1 MKIYNMNEKDNKVYL
16 ITYYNVYYEAKFIKS
31 IEIHI
36 GLKNNNSS
44 ITVYTYRTRDG
55 DIHLYNNQKSGNH
68 FSYITTSKED
78 AVLEIG
84 KRLYKGKTVRR
95 LPYTENN
102 ILKWCIQHHPEK
114 LL

>member
-1 MKIYNMNEKDNKVYL
+1 MNEKDNKVYL
-16 ITYYNVYYEAKFIKS
+16 ITYYNMFYEARFIKC
-31 IEIHI
+31 
-36 GLKNNNSS
+36 LTQDNNQT
-44 ITVYTYRTRDG
+44 IYTYRTRDG

>member
-1 MKIYNMNEKDNKVYL
+1 MNEKDNKFYL
-16 ITYYNVYYEAKFIKS
+16 ITYYNMFYEARFIKCLTY
-31 IEIHI
+31 
-36 GLKNNNSS
+36 GNNQT
-44 ITVYTYRTRDG
+44 IYTYRTRDG

-84 KRLYKGKTVRR
+84 KRLYKGETVRR

>member
-1 MKIYNMNEKDNKVYL
+1 MKIYNMNEKDIKVYL
-16 ITYYNVYYEAKFIKS
+16 ITYYNMFYEARFIKC
-31 IEIHI
+31 
-36 GLKNNNSS
+36 LTYNNNQT
-44 ITVYTYRTRDG
+44 IYTYRTRDG
-55 DIHLYNNQKSGNH
+55 DIHLFNNQKIGNH

-84 KRLYKGKTVRR
+84 KRLYKGETVRR
-95 LPYTENN
+95 LPYTVNN

>member
-1 MKIYNMNEKDNKVYL
+1 MKIYNMNEKDNKFYL
-16 ITYYNVYYEAKFIKS
+16 ITYYNMFYEARFIKC
-31 IEIHI
+31 
-36 GLKNNNSS
+36 LTYDNNRT
-44 ITVYTYRTRDG
+44 IYTYRTRDG
-55 DIHLYNNQKSGNH
+55 DIHLFNNQKIGNH

-95 LPYTENN
+95 LPYTVNN

>member
-1 MKIYNMNEKDNKVYL
+1 MKIYNANPKDNKFYL
-16 ITYYNVYYEAKFIKS
+16 ITYYNMFYEARFIKC
-31 IEIHI
+31 
-36 GLKNNNSS
+36 LTYDNNQT
-44 ITVYTYRTRDG
+44 IYTYRTRDG
-55 DIHLYNNQKSGNH
+55 DIHLFNNQKYSNN

-78 AVLEIG
+78 AILEIG